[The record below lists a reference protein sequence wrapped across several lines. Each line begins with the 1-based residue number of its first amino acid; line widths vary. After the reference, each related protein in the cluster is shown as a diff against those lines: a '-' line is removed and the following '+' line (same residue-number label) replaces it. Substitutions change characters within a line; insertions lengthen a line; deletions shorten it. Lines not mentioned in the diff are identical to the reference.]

1 MGNDTK
7 DTRKNRTIDAPRD
20 FNPNPNETY
29 NFLSIN
35 IAMRAA
41 DLTSRGATSED
52 RKDRNS
58 KRTRERARAAMSTN
72 VSKLLAET
80 ALSIAALM
88 PAGKPEAP
96 TDELRAQYRDILDS
110 VTEDLQDRQR
120 ALYEFI
126 CSNPWKEIKAA
137 FPPDLADED
146 AGIFFLSPAFFSRVY
161 ELLPDLK
168 RKFTEYEK
176 ENGEQ
181 LTFEALVDGDGIQ
194 KEPLINKLLR
204 AIEKEYE
211 EEGPGAAAGQQI
223 QKKGRP
229 LRTMTK
235 AGKVD
240 LITIDRLAIPTL
252 DDFLDALDFGTNKK
266 GRAYLS
272 SIEPDTMEFKNNH
285 LYFKDSGNAVRAV
298 ELQDIQDN
306 KPVSN
311 IDLPLLQFYYSL
323 MYRRYEDI
331 VRDKYINGNAGEM
344 DGTFNIYVPH
354 LVEAFGLN
362 PGGNNEKNVQSIKD
376 GIATFQT
383 TAGIVKHT
391 NYKEASIYPVLL
403 FMGYDATT
411 NNISVNSPYLL
422 YVAQEMYKESV
433 IRCKIKN
440 DKGEYV
446 EVPKI
451 NKRGV
456 PETKAANSHT
466 MYLRSANEKN
476 IEAWAIARR
485 IIRGLEK
492 RGGGADLDAY
502 SISVKT
508 LINDNP
514 ALKQRLKD
522 NKNKNRVLQKCFS
535 KAWKILRED
544 TSLLED
550 YIDLELP
557 DPLDTPTFTE
567 INTRVY
573 KFPHK
578 GKKSAIKKKTAATE
592 RKQSKKA
599 GNKRA
604 K

>member
-1 MGNDTK
+1 
-7 DTRKNRTIDAPRD
+7 
-20 FNPNPNETY
+20 
-29 NFLSIN
+29 
-35 IAMRAA
+35 
-41 DLTSRGATSED
+41 
-52 RKDRNS
+52 
-58 KRTRERARAAMSTN
+58 
-72 VSKLLAET
+72 
-80 ALSIAALM
+80 
-88 PAGKPEAP
+88 
-96 TDELRAQYRDILDS
+96 
-110 VTEDLQDRQR
+110 
-120 ALYEFI
+120 
-126 CSNPWKEIKAA
+126 
-137 FPPDLADED
+137 
-146 AGIFFLSPAFFSRVY
+146 
-161 ELLPDLK
+161 
-168 RKFTEYEK
+168 
-176 ENGEQ
+176 
-181 LTFEALVDGDGIQ
+181 
-194 KEPLINKLLR
+194 
-204 AIEKEYE
+204 
-211 EEGPGAAAGQQI
+211 
-223 QKKGRP
+223 
-229 LRTMTK
+229 MTK

-362 PGGNNEKNVQSIKD
+362 PGGNNEKNVRSIKD

-451 NKRGV
+451 DKRGV

-485 IIRGLEK
+485 VIRGLEK